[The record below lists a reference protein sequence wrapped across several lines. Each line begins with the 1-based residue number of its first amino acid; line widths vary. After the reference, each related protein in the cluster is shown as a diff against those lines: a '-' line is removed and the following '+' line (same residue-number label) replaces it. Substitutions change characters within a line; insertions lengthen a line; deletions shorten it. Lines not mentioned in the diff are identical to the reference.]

1 MQVEMAIN
9 YVPPTVEPP
18 PYRLPDRIHVHVT
31 DEDGSNAH
39 VVEVW
44 IERMADEMKKP
55 YLGGFRH
62 KLTGIVYHH
71 ASSQTIS
78 VKKPPPSVIKFERQS
93 QTYETTTRSQQTN
106 REASTQ
112 MPKPGLFI
120 DDSRDRFIEIRSY
133 TNSDTLLQ
141 LKIQLVIKIQCAV
154 RSFLARQR
162 VNRLREEKYQQQL
175 EILQKQREE
184 AKMNELNNQR
194 QIQRRMHPRSAQDFE
209 ILYRELEAWR
219 LHETDVIKS
228 SPELNEEEKQ
238 QRLRELLHKETKL
251 LQTIDRLKI
260 VANKE
265 NREER
270 IHKTLASMASPK
282 TWSLNTGETAVVHTP
297 FTTRA
302 QELAQLFNGLRLP
315 SLSMEERLDVLLHVK
330 WTVKEFDCNL
340 TREIVDLIDRE
351 IDLLKRGR
359 SEKSLEGLRKRLC
372 NLFLNFVNTP
382 EFNPESMRFQKVPA
396 SSTSKPTS
404 KANASTRSIGS
415 TANVRS
421 TSRAST
427 GV

>member
-1 MQVEMAIN
+1 
-9 YVPPTVEPP
+9 
-18 PYRLPDRIHVHVT
+18 
-31 DEDGSNAH
+31 
-39 VVEVW
+39 
-44 IERMADEMKKP
+44 
-55 YLGGFRH
+55 
-62 KLTGIVYHH
+62 
-71 ASSQTIS
+71 
-78 VKKPPPSVIKFERQS
+78 
-93 QTYETTTRSQQTN
+93 
-106 REASTQ
+106 
-112 MPKPGLFI
+112 
-120 DDSRDRFIEIRSY
+120 
-133 TNSDTLLQ
+133 
-141 LKIQLVIKIQCAV
+141 
-154 RSFLARQR
+154 
-162 VNRLREEKYQQQL
+162 
-175 EILQKQREE
+175 
-184 AKMNELNNQR
+184 
-194 QIQRRMHPRSAQDFE
+194 
-209 ILYRELEAWR
+209 
-219 LHETDVIKS
+219 
-228 SPELNEEEKQ
+228 
-238 QRLRELLHKETKL
+238 
-251 LQTIDRLKI
+251 
-260 VANKE
+260 
-265 NREER
+265 
-270 IHKTLASMASPK
+270 MASPK